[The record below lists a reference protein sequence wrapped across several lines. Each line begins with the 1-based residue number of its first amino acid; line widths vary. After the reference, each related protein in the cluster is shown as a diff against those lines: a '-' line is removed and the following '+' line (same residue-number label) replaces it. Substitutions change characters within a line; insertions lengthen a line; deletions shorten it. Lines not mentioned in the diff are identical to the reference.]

1 MSVLTHFVDPAKQL
15 IETQSH
21 PANEN
26 PIDRGAEPTVE
37 ELLVEAVSAGPAR
50 RARIHSEVVA
60 RTLDLARVLALRY
73 RDRGEPLDDLIQ
85 VANTGLVLA
94 VQRYRPAVG
103 ARFASFA
110 TPTILGELRRYFRD
124 QCWAIRPP
132 RRVQET
138 LPRIR
143 AAAAELQQRT
153 AQPPTLAEVAAH
165 LSLSESEVV
174 AIEHASR
181 HYNLA
186 SLDGHLTADGEPTV
200 PQIAAPGNDIDEAIT
215 KMAVESILADLSERD
230 REIVQL
236 RYFDNLTQ
244 QQIADRIGVSQMQ
257 VSRLLKGILRRLRE
271 SAADDQTLLMSA

>member
-1 MSVLTHFVDPAKQL
+1 MSVVTGSVHPTHFSAPAG
-15 IETQSH
+15 S
-21 PANEN
+21 
-26 PIDRGAEPTVE
+26 VE
-37 ELLVEAVSAGPAR
+37 ELLLEAVDAKPAR

-94 VQRYRPAVG
+94 VQRYRPTVG
-103 ARFASFA
+103 ARFSSFA

-143 AAAAELQQRT
+143 AAAAELQQRN
-153 AQPPTLAEVAAH
+153 AHPPTLAELAEH
-165 LSLSESEVV
+165 LSLSEAEVS

-186 SLDGHLTADGEPTV
+186 SLDGQRTSDGEPAA
-200 PQIAAPGNDIDEAIT
+200 PQIPAPEDGIDETIT
-215 KMAVESILADLSERD
+215 RMAVEAILAELSERD

-236 RYFDNLTQ
+236 RFYDGLTQ
-244 QQIADRIGVSQMQ
+244 QQIAERIGVSQMQ
-257 VSRLLKGILRRLRE
+257 VSRLLKAILGRLRA
-271 SAADDQTLLMSA
+271 SAAQAELLMSA